1 MHANFKVVIHA
12 FGGTS
17 CMVFD
22 TASLYS
28 DTAEHRNPR
37 HTSMCQPE
45 VEPVRPEFKKF

>member
-1 MHANFKVVIHA
+1 MHANFKAVIHA

-17 CMVFD
+17 CMVLD

-28 DTAEHRNPR
+28 HTEEHRNPG